1 MKENGNDE
9 LQKTVKRDEY
19 MKDTRR
25 YEFLKDTKKY
35 VQIFILALA
44 IMATYK
50 LMFDFGSLAGSFN
63 RIIGIV
69 SPFIGGFV
77 IAYCIN
83 IPVSWLEQFIR
94 KTPKLK
100 PMHKFA
106 RGVSICVNSVIMI
119 LLLALG
125 LRGFIPMIYENAMQL
140 ITLMPTYIEQGL
152 DYVKSLPYAAELGI
166 DDMIAPLL
174 ESKPWSNMEMNI
186 GTSLRFA
193 QNFFSGIFAVIL
205 TVISAIYFLTGYN
218 RVKAFFLRLIGV
230 IRSDEKRKATLK
242 YVRLVDTSFR
252 KFLTCQFLDSL
263 ILGSI
268 TATQFFLLGSPY
280 ALVLGLM
287 LGVLNIIP
295 YFGSIFGSIIA
306 VFIIIFSQSWETG
319 LLAAAILLITQQ
331 FDGYFINP
339 RIMGSSF
346 QVSPILVII
355 AITVGGALGGVA
367 GMIFAIPIVNV
378 FKTVLE
384 EFVHSREKQ
393 MKTAGAAPPGSGGKK
408 TLVKCD
414 IVTPQ

>member
-1 MKENGNDE
+1 MKETE
-9 LQKTVKRDEY
+9 KTDPVKDSGQDAVGKDVRREEY
-19 MKDTRR
+19 MKDSRR
-25 YEFLKDTKKY
+25 YDFIKDTKKY
-35 VQIFILALA
+35 LQIFLLALA
-44 IMATYK
+44 IMAMYK

-69 SPFIGGFV
+69 SPFIFGFV

-83 IPVSWLEQFIR
+83 IPVSWLERFI
-94 KTPKLK
+94 KNTKKLVK
-100 PMHKFA
+100 MHRFA
-106 RGVSICVNSVIMI
+106 RGISIVVNCLAMAA
-119 LLLALG
+119 LLAVG
-125 LRGFIPMIYENAMQL
+125 LRGFIPMVYENAMQL
-140 ITLMPTYIEQGL
+140 ITLMPSYIEQGL
-152 DYVKSLPYAAELGI
+152 NYVRGIPYASELGI
-166 DDMIAPLL
+166 DNLITPLL
-174 ESKPWSNMEMNI
+174 ETKPWTNMEMNF

-205 TVISAIYFLTGYN
+205 TIISAIYFLTGYN

-230 IRSDEKRKATLK
+230 IRAEDRRRATLK
-242 YVRLVDTSFR
+242 YVRLIDTSFR

-319 LLAAAILLITQQ
+319 LIAAAILLVTQQ

-355 AITVGGALGGVA
+355 AITVGGALGGVP
-367 GMIFAIPIVNV
+367 GMIFAIPVVNV

-384 EFVHSREKQ
+384 EFVQTREKQ
-393 MKTAGAAPPGSGGKK
+393 MKIVGAGGGKPA
-408 TLVKCD
+408 VKK
-414 IVTPQ
+414 